1 MPLIPLFLIQ
11 LVEVQPRQRVLEGGS
26 VRERLGRR
34 LGPVAVK
41 VLRDDL
47 EAAGEGAGKV
57 RVRAV

>member
-1 MPLIPLFLIQ
+1 MPLIPLFRIE
-11 LVEVQPRQRVLEGGS
+11 LVKVDPRQRVLERGPVG
-26 VRERLGRR
+26 ERLGRIP
-34 LGPVAVK
+34 GSVAAE

>member
-1 MPLIPLFLIQ
+1 MPLVPLLLIQ
-11 LVEVQPRQRVLEGGS
+11 LVEVQSRQRVLEGGS

-34 LGPVAVK
+34 LGSVAAE

>member
-1 MPLIPLFLIQ
+1 MPLIPLFRIE
-11 LVEVQPRQRVLEGGS
+11 LVKVQPRQRVLEGGP
-26 VRERLGRR
+26 VGERLWRI
-34 LGPVAVK
+34 LSLVTAE